1 MREIGALPGAEVVA
15 APVINQGLVRF
26 LGPDGNHDRATDAV
40 IRAIQHM
47 GVAWFGG
54 ATWNGMRV
62 MRVSVCNWL
71 TSDDD
76 IERTIASVAEVLS
89 ERALRERG

>member
-1 MREIGALPGAEVVA
+1 VREIDKLPGADVVA
-15 APVINQGLVRF
+15 AQVINQGLVRF
-26 LGPDGNHDRATDAV
+26 LGSDGNHDRATDEV
-40 IRAIQHM
+40 ICAIQQK

-76 IERTIASVAEVLS
+76 IARTIASVAEVL
-89 ERALRERG
+89 RERDQMID

>member
-1 MREIGALPGAEVVA
+1 VA

-26 LGPDGNHDRATDAV
+26 RGVDGNHDRATDQV
-40 IRAIQHM
+40 IQAIQRK

-71 TSDDD
+71 TSGDD
-76 IERTIASVAEVLS
+76 IERTIASVAEVLG
-89 ERALRERG
+89 ERRQSPLPTSS